1 MLTTNTM
8 RYGTDT
14 FSFRKQAMITD
25 NKGIDA
31 TKATSVNGFDITGS
45 QPDSCS
51 RYAVFKVDGTYYK
64 LTIASGAATLT
75 AVATQTPTI
84 DSVLAEGNT
93 AAELATVTSI
103 PGFVGKTIYPVLV
116 LDAPGD
122 ATVMPTFGFDLKL
135 VSNQDQYSKDDYSAE
150 YTLASSDVSI
160 VSVTADTTTTGNG
173 MAAVLVSLKQSG
185 TWSGWMSLIAAK
197 GQKGSDIKFKTTY
210 TVNALGGEDTAKVN
224 KVAVI
229 YCSGNS
235 TISGDTADILTI
247 TQDYENGIGFAECLV
262 KHKKL
267 MDAQIRS
274 YVSLRSAPKK
284 REMIPI
290 GIGNGETQTV
300 KVGIKDG
307 QGNIVPD
314 TGINHNTLSV
324 QFDGKPNF
332 GYGYNTE
339 TSEVTFTAETGVA
352 VTASYE
358 HGWES
363 ETWVE
368 MSKAT
373 TQVYNDTGYYGTKF
387 EYEVPSTVAG
397 KTISN
402 MKAVLYRPSGTVTD
416 ETIGTAT
423 GQRQLIVLPHFA
435 KKESIVCTG
444 SWSYD
449 DSSRILTVVDNKGS
463 AIKISYNWLAET
475 HEVYGLT
482 AGWAEAE

>member
-1 MLTTNTM
+1 MLTTNTI
-8 RYGTDT
+8 RYGTDN
-14 FSFRKQAMITD
+14 FQFRKQALIY
-25 NKGIDA
+25 GVA
-31 TKATSVNGFDITGS
+31 LNGADITAAEGFNIYGA
-45 QPDSCS
+45 QPDGCN
-51 RYAVFKVDGTYYK
+51 RYAIFKVDGVYNK
-64 LTIASGAATLT
+64 LSIANGVATLSP
-75 AVATQTPTI
+75 VATQTPTI
-84 DSVLAEGNT
+84 DSVLSEGNT

-103 PGFVGKTIYPVLV
+103 PGIVGKMIYPALV
-116 LDAPGD
+116 NDAPGD
-122 ATVMPTFGFDLKL
+122 AAVLPTFGIELKKRN
-135 VSNQDQYSKDDYSAE
+135 NQDQYQKEDSSPE
-150 YTLASSDVSI
+150 YHLANTDVDV
-160 VSVTADTTTTGNG
+160 VSVTADITTTGQG
-173 MAAVLVSLKQSG
+173 SATVQASLKQSG

-197 GQKGSDIKFKTTY
+197 AQKGSDIKFKTTY

-229 YCSGNS
+229 YCAGNN
-235 TISGDTADILTI
+235 TVSGDTADILTI

-267 MDAQIRS
+267 MDAEIRS
-274 YVSLRSAPKK
+274 YVSIRSAPKK